1 MDPLFYQAQIDN
13 LKAELAEL
21 RLALRLLVPVG
32 GERMSPY
39 SQFLQ
44 PWTSYT
50 SKNNQKLVRSLTTSP
65 DAGIGT
71 GSASS

>member
-44 PWTSYT
+44 ALDELDGLAKAPEVPEPNYFS
-50 SKNNQKLVRSLTTSP
+50 
-65 DAGIGT
+65 
-71 GSASS
+71 